1 MNNDDWLMRQF
12 KGVSNMIGTI
22 LNLKVSQLD
31 LGIVEDEEGNLIKG
45 EIYLEN
51 LLKSERFLEVN
62 SFIKSKMK
70 VLNFNEYTILIDYY
84 IGYLSSL
91 DSEILKKYQ
100 LDPKKIKEIEANLK
114 QFEW

>member
-1 MNNDDWLMRQF
+1 MNDDDWLMRQF

-70 VLNFNEYTILIDYY
+70 VLNFHEYTILID
-84 IGYLSSL
+84 
-91 DSEILKKYQ
+91 SEILKKNQ

>member
-22 LNLKVSQLD
+22 LNLEVSQLD

-51 LLKSERFLEVN
+51 LLRSERFLEVN

-70 VLNFNEYTILIDYY
+70 VLNFHEYTILVDYY

-91 DSEILKKYQ
+91 DGEILKKNQ

>member
-1 MNNDDWLMRQF
+1 MNDDDWLMRQF

-51 LLKSERFLEVN
+51 LLKSERFFQEHRKYDQIL
-62 SFIKSKMK
+62 KMQNK
-70 VLNFNEYTILIDYY
+70 TQCWLQRR
-84 IGYLSSL
+84 GMLSSPCL
-91 DSEILKKYQ
+91 NVAAI
-100 LDPKKIKEIEANLK
+100 
-114 QFEW
+114 

>member
-1 MNNDDWLMRQF
+1 MNDDDWLMRQF
-12 KGVSNMIGTI
+12 KGISNMIGTI

-70 VLNFNEYTILIDYY
+70 VLNFHEYTILIDYY

-91 DSEILKKYQ
+91 DSEILKKNQ
-100 LDPKKIKEIEANLK
+100 LGPKKIKEIEANLK

>member
-1 MNNDDWLMRQF
+1 
-12 KGVSNMIGTI
+12 
-22 LNLKVSQLD
+22 
-31 LGIVEDEEGNLIKG
+31 
-45 EIYLEN
+45 
-51 LLKSERFLEVN
+51 
-62 SFIKSKMK
+62 MK
-70 VLNFNEYTILIDYY
+70 VLNFHEYTILIDYY